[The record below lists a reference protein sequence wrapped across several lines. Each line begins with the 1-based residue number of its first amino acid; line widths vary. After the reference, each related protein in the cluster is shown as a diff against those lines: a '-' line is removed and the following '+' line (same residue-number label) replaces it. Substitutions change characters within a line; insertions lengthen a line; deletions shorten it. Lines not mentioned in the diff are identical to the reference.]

1 MTTVT
6 DTAPVPEAV
15 PALWPDAAADDVA
28 ISVVGLSHWFTTE
41 DSTLEVLRDI
51 NLDIQKGQFVSLV
64 GKSGCGKSTLLNIFA
79 GLLTPSSGRLY
90 IADQE
95 RREYDLP
102 KRSYITQDTRLLPW
116 RTALANVA
124 LPLELHGV
132 PKKERLARARD
143 LLGLVGLSDAG
154 DQRPDQLS
162 GGMRQRVAIAQ
173 SLVYDPSVLLMDE
186 PFGALDV
193 WTRESLHDVLFDV
206 YTEIGTTVVLVTHDV
221 NEAVSLSDRIIALA
235 PRPGRILADYTI
247 SGDHRPRRGDVIHE
261 PVYAELTHDIRAD
274 LGHAG

>member
-1 MTTVT
+1 MTTLT
-6 DTAPVPEAV
+6 DTPPATALSPERAS
-15 PALWPDAAADDVA
+15 DDLA
-28 ISVVGLSHWFTTE
+28 ISVVGLNHWFE
-41 DSTLEVLRDI
+41 AEGSSLEVLRDI
-51 NLDIQKGQFVSLV
+51 NLDIPKGQFVSLV
-64 GKSGCGKSTLLNIFA
+64 GKSGCGKSTLLNILA
-79 GLLTPSSGRLY
+79 GLLTPSTGTVH

-95 RREYDLP
+95 RREYNLP

-116 RTALANVA
+116 RTAIANVA

-132 PKKERLARARD
+132 PKRERLDRARD
-143 LLGLVGLSDAG
+143 LLALVGLSDAV

-193 WTRESLHDVLFDV
+193 WTRESLHDVLFNV
-206 YTEIGTTVVLVTHDV
+206 YAEIGTTVVLVTHDV
-221 NEAVSLSDRIIALA
+221 GEAVSLSDRIIALA
-235 PRPGRILADYTI
+235 PRPGRILADYTV

-261 PVYAELTHDIRAD
+261 PVYADLTHNIRAD